1 MRRVVVTGIG
11 CISPIGIG
19 TEETWGNAKKG
30 ALGIGEIT
38 SFDTSESKVKIA
50 GEVKGFDPET
60 IMDRMEARRTAR
72 FTQFALFAAKE
83 AFKESNIDLNKV
95 DPYRCGVNVASGIG
109 GLPVIEREHARGM
122 KSGFD
127 RVSPLFVPSSITN
140 MAAGMIAID
149 LGFKGSCTCV
159 VTACASATDSIGSAF
174 RYIRDGYAD
183 VMACGGAE
191 SCISPLGIG
200 GFSSMRA
207 LSDSNDPKRGSI
219 PFDKERSGFV
229 MGEGAGILILEEY
242 QHALDRGAKILG
254 EIVGYGATCD
264 ANHITAPLEDGSGAA
279 ACMTMAIKDAG
290 ISKEDI
296 GYINAHGTGTPLN
309 DAGETKAVKLAF
321 GDHADNLVISSTKS
335 MTGHLLGASG
345 AVESIMAI
353 KALED
358 GFIPPTIGYEVFD
371 EACDLDVCPNEGRA
385 VDIQYA
391 MSNSLGFGGHNSSL
405 VFKKFK

>member
-19 TEETWGNAKKG
+19 TKESWENAKNG
-30 ALGIGEIT
+30 TCGIGEIT
-38 SFDTSESKVKIA
+38 SFDTSESRIKIA
-50 GEVKGFDPET
+50 GEVKGFDPEA
-60 IMDRMEARRTAR
+60 IMDKMEARRTAR

-83 AFKESNIDLNKV
+83 AIKEAGLDMDKV
-95 DPYRCGVNVASGIG
+95 GPYRCGVNVSSGIG
-109 GLPVIEREHARGM
+109 GLPTIEREHSRGL

-140 MAAGMIAID
+140 MAAGMVAIE

-159 VTACASATDSIGSAF
+159 VTACASATDSIGAAF
-174 RYIRDGYAD
+174 RYIRDGYAE

-207 LSDSNDPKRGSI
+207 LSDSSDPKRASI

-242 QHALDRGAKILG
+242 EHAVKRGARIFA
-254 EIVGYGATCD
+254 EVVGYGATCD

-279 ACMTMAIKDAG
+279 ACMTMAMKDAN
-290 ISKEDI
+290 ITPDNI

-321 GDHADNLVISSTKS
+321 GEHARKLVMSSTKS

-358 GFIPPTIGYEVFD
+358 GFIPPTIGYQVPD
-371 EACDLDVCPNEGRA
+371 EACDLDICPNEGRA
-385 VDIQYA
+385 LEIEYA
-391 MSNSLGFGGHNSSL
+391 MSNSLGFGGHNATL
-405 VFKKFK
+405 IFKKA

>member
-19 TEETWGNAKKG
+19 TEETWENAKKG

-83 AFKESNIDLNKV
+83 AFKESNIDLSKI

-122 KSGFD
+122 KNGFD

-279 ACMTMAIKDAG
+279 ACMTMSIKDAG